1 VQRRVHLSL
10 LVRIHFVQPFRDGTG
25 LLPLEEFRNRCSIQL
40 APRNLETPGRG
51 FRQEEEVVRYRHR
64 GLHAFSITQVIP
76 DTSLD
81 GNGRRCQ
88 NRNCQQNIGSMII
101 SKKVEFSASHICR
114 APGLSDAENERIYGA
129 AANPLS
135 HGHNYV
141 VEVAIEGEP
150 DPVTGMILDLKR
162 LKDVLEER
170 VLSVYD
176 HRLLNREVASFENL
190 VPTVENIAI
199 DIWKRIERHI
209 DASGRARL
217 HSVRVHET
225 SELFVEYRGGA

>member
-1 VQRRVHLSL
+1 
-10 LVRIHFVQPFRDGTG
+10 
-25 LLPLEEFRNRCSIQL
+25 
-40 APRNLETPGRG
+40 
-51 FRQEEEVVRYRHR
+51 
-64 GLHAFSITQVIP
+64 
-76 DTSLD
+76 
-81 GNGRRCQ
+81 
-88 NRNCQQNIGSMII
+88 MII

-114 APGLSDAENERIYGA
+114 SAALSDAENERIYGA

-162 LKDVLEER
+162 LKEVLEER

-176 HRLLNREVASFENL
+176 HRLLNREVAPFSQV

-199 DIWKRIERHI
+199 DIWGRIEGYI
-209 DASGRARL
+209 DETGRARL

-225 SELFVEYRGGA
+225 